1 MNRSHFLL
9 EAAMDGTST
18 RSRKAAVRLDAQQR
32 LELEQCTRNGVRSA
46 KQILHARILLLADE
60 DHELGRYTDEQI
72 GKSLGLASKTVAR
85 VRQRFVRGG
94 LKLAVERKRR
104 LHPPIAPKLDGKA
117 EAQLVALSCSPPPAG
132 RVRWTI
138 SLLVGEMVQRKIVVS
153 IGRETVRKTLKK
165 MNCSLGG
172 SNATASPSV
181 IGPDSWRRWKRCWT
195 STPRRSRKIA
205 R

>member
-1 MNRSHFLL
+1 
-9 EAAMDGTST
+9 MDGTST
-18 RSRKAAVRLDAQQR
+18 QSRKAAVRLDAQQR

-46 KQILHARILLLADE
+46 KQIQHARILLLADQ
-60 DHELGRYTDEQI
+60 DHPLGRYTDEQI
-72 GKSLGLASKTVAR
+72 GKSLGIASKTVAR
-85 VRQRFVRGG
+85 VRQRFVSGG
-94 LKLAVERKRR
+94 LTMAVERKRR

-132 RVRWTI
+132 RARWTI
-138 SLLVGEMVQRKIVVS
+138 SLLADELVDRKIVVS

-165 MNCSLGG
+165 MSCSPGG

-181 IGPDSWRRWKRCWT
+181 TGPVSWPRWRRCLT
-195 STPRRSRKIA
+195 FTPRRSRKIA